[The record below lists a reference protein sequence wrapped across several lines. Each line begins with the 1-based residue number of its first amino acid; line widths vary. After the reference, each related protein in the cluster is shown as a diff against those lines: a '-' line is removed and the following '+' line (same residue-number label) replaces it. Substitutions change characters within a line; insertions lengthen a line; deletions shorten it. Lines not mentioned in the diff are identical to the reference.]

1 MDVKVWIFSHLKYE
15 LGTSELLLPLPDQ
28 ATTEDVVEAVRRKLK
43 ASSAGI
49 PIKVAVNQQYI
60 RDPVTLRDGDEVA
73 LITPVQG
80 G

>member
-1 MDVKVWIFSHLKYE
+1 MDIKVWIFSHLKHE
-15 LGTSELLLPLPDQ
+15 LGTSELLLFLPDQ
-28 ATTEDVVEAVRRKLK
+28 ATTVDVVEAVRRKLK

-49 PIKVAVNQQYI
+49 PIKVAVNLQYV